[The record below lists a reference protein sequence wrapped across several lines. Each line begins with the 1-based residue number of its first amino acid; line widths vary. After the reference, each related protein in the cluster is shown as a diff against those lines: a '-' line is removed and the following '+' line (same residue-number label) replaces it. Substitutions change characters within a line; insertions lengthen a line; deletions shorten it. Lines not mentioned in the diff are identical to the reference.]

1 MSKTIL
7 LLSTFGTYAAA
18 TSVAGF
24 AVEQDTK
31 VSGATPTKITYKFIP
46 TAATPL
52 VEGEKFVIIHKG
64 EHRYTAGTVLC
75 TPYSSCGSGGT
86 GSCGDLTCV
95 AVVDPSSTM
104 SKLDC
109 VLGAGKTSGL
119 GTTAAIQAGIENQVI
134 CTTGIKA
141 NGAAGVQQVSITT
154 DKDTAAS
161 TYLGLT
167 YSQNPLT
174 PKCRK

>member
-64 EHRYTAGTVLC
+64 EHRYTAGPVVC
-75 TPYSSCGSGGT
+75 TPFTAGCTGGCGT
-86 GSCGDLTCV
+86 LTCV

-109 VLGAGKTSGL
+109 VLGTGKTSGL
-119 GTTAAIQAGIENQVI
+119 GTTAAIQAGIENQVV
-134 CTTGIKA
+134 CTSGIKA
-141 NGAAGVQQVSITT
+141 NGAVGVQQVSITT

-161 TYLGLT
+161 TYLGLK
-167 YSQNPLT
+167 YSQNPKT

>member
-7 LLSTFGTYAAA
+7 LLSTLGTYAAA

-24 AVEQDTK
+24 AVEQDTL

-109 VLGAGKTSGL
+109 VLGTAPPGI
-119 GTTAAIQAGIENQVI
+119 AAIIAGVENHVV
-134 CTTGIKA
+134 CTSGIKA

-167 YSQNPLT
+167 YSHPT
-174 PKCRK
+174 CRK